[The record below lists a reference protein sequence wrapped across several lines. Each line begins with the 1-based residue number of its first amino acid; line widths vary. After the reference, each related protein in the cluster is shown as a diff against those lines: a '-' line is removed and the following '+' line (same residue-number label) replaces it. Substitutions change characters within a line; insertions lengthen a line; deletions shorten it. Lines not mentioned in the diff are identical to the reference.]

1 MKSDELLCETVQLR
15 SKSHT
20 EGVAAERKQAAGDD
34 VTSGF
39 ENKARAEWASARFL
53 KGPVVRTP
61 SGPPPGA
68 EPDNVERAGGG
79 VCRGGGGG
87 GRSGWSLHK
96 TKPCVCHSGFCLS
109 APWPASKRRV
119 TLAVFL
125 VAALCLEALQV
136 GDGKSESHAKGAM
149 TRICF

>member
-87 GRSGWSLHK
+87 GGPAGPSIKRSHVFVIRAF
-96 TKPCVCHSGFCLS
+96 VCLLLGRLQSG
-109 APWPASKRRV
+109 
-119 TLAVFL
+119 
-125 VAALCLEALQV
+125 
-136 GDGKSESHAKGAM
+136 G
-149 TRICF
+149 